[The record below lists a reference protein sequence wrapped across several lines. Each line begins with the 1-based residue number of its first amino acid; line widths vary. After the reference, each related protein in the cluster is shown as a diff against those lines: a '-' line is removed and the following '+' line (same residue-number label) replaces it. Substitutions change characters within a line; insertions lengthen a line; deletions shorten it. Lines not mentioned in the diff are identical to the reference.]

1 MSRVK
6 VVIVSLLV
14 TLLMAG
20 TVALAAPVDP
30 GSPLIPLHIRILDNG
45 MRVIVREIPS
55 YPVATV
61 NVWVDTGAKHDPEGL
76 SGLAHF

>member
-20 TVALAAPVDP
+20 TVALAAPV
-30 GSPLIPLHIRILDNG
+30 IPVHR
-45 MRVIVREIPS
+45 
-55 YPVATV
+55 
-61 NVWVDTGAKHDPEGL
+61 
-76 SGLAHF
+76 